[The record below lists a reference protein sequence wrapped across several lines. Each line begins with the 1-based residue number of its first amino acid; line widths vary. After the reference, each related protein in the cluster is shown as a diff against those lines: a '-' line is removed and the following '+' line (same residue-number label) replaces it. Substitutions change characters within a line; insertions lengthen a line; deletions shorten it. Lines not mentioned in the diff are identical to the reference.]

1 MSEKTVRIPSTSPA
15 IVASDSKVL
24 NYATRVV
31 VILVAVG
38 AAVLSFD
45 ALTELAKASGIR
57 AEFAWIW
64 AVVIDGFILVATF
77 ATFALQNRG
86 KGSRYYAWS
95 TLALFVI
102 FSILGNAWHAAIAK
116 TDFELPLGVAVI
128 VTAVPPLALFLAIHL
143 LVIMVSPTKEQKEE
157 LQRQAAKRE
166 RLRKIE
172 ERELEKIERESVAR
186 EAKEA
191 ARQLRNEEAV
201 VPYQP
206 KVKPVA
212 VTSASTFVKP
222 VVETPKPLISP
233 VAEKPNPLSSPATQQ
248 NVTTEAP
255 QITLHKP
262 ETIKTDNVIE
272 AVEVAEANDADEVL
286 PTKTFLTEEEVLI
299 MMQQTYDEGKPLPS
313 GKVVA
318 GLLGKSDRTGQNIVR
333 KFKLS
338 LEA

>member
-1 MSEKTVRIPSTSPA
+1 MSEKTVRIPNTSPA
-15 IVASDSKVL
+15 IVASDSKAL

-157 LQRQAAKRE
+157 LARQAAKRD

-172 ERELEKIERESVAR
+172 ERELEKIEREAVAR
-186 EAKEA
+186 ETKEV
-191 ARQLRNEEAV
+191 ARQLRNEEPAIV
-201 VPYQP
+201 AP
-206 KVKPVA
+206 KAKAVA
-212 VTSASTFVKP
+212 VAVPSTVAKS
-222 VVETPKPLISP
+222 VEAPKPLIAPTVQKKIEAKEETTNVETIVTQTPQLTLNKSERSQTDDVIENVQENEP
-233 VAEKPNPLSSPATQQ
+233 VNVVEASPA
-248 NVTTEAP
+248 
-255 QITLHKP
+255 
-262 ETIKTDNVIE
+262 
-272 AVEVAEANDADEVL
+272 
-286 PTKTFLTEEEVLI
+286 KTFLTEEEVLAI
-299 MMQQTYDEGKPLPS
+299 IQDTYNEGKPLPS

-318 GLLGKSDRTGQNIVR
+318 GWLGKSDRTGQNIVR
-333 KFKLS
+333 KFRMS